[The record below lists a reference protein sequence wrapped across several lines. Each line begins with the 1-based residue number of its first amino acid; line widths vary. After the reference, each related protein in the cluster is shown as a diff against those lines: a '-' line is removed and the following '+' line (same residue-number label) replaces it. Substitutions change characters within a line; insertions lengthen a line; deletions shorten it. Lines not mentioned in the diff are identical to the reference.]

1 MSEFRIQDGQC
12 VVFIGDS
19 ITDAGRR
26 AEHAPFGW
34 GYVKLAIDL
43 ITARYPERNIT
54 YFNEGIGGNTVAD
67 LHARWEQDCLSH
79 DPDWVTCM
87 IGINDLHR
95 VLRAD
100 ETGVPVDRY
109 EQLYREILTQLK
121 DRTGASV
128 VLLDPFYICTRE
140 EAGEWENQ
148 VLDLLAEYI
157 AVVDKLAGE
166 FEALHVRTHELFQ
179 RQLKHRPA
187 ETFCPEPVHPN
198 PTGHMVI
205 AHGLLE
211 VLGW

>member
-1 MSEFRIQDGQC
+1 MSDFLIQDGQS
-12 VVFIGDS
+12 VVLIGDS
-19 ITDAGRR
+19 ITDTGRR
-26 AEHAPFGW
+26 DQHAPYGW
-34 GYVKLAIDL
+34 GYVKLTIDL

-67 LHARWEQDCLSH
+67 LHSRWEQDCLSH
-79 DPDWVTCM
+79 EPDWVTCM

-95 VLRAD
+95 VLRGDDTA
-100 ETGVPVDRY
+100 VPVERY
-109 EQLYREILTQLK
+109 EELYRDILSQAK
-121 DRTGASV
+121 SAGARL

-140 EAGEWENQ
+140 QAGEWENQ

-157 AVVDKLAGE
+157 AVVGKLANE

-179 RQLKHRPA
+179 RQLQYRPA

-205 AHGLLE
+205 AHGLLSA
-211 VLGW
+211 LGW